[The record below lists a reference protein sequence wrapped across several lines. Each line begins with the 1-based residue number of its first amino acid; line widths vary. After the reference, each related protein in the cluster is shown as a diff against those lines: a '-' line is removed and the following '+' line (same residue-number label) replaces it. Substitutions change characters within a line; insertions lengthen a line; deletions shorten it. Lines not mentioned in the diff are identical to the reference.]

1 MRADFVD
8 DYVERWGLFYEA
20 LLSDGEQVLR
30 DVVERY
36 RGVLDVAS
44 RARFLSDVVDAV
56 GRARDGNVEQLWRV
70 YEGRGVEDVGRVR
83 AAADR
88 MVEQHAWGTR
98 NDYAYVMR
106 QLANRFMRRFE
117 TAEFEYAQYVGRSIE
132 AIVGGD
138 AERSGLDVS
147 HYERGFMAMHAMS
160 YAVLRRLCAEPPSP
174 VFGAD
179 GTIRVGRVLAG
190 DAELRGESS
199 LRVLSTSSSPFRV
212 FDVERLWALG
222 VARVPV
228 RRILTTM
235 LLSDKLYSNEME
247 YLLVGGQRWRLVF
260 GAEMRDEMEQVLRKA
275 DWHAIRL
282 RVMQLWDELDD
293 GALEG
298 ALWQLWREVRAVH
311 GRL

>member
-1 MRADFVD
+1 
-8 DYVERWGLFYEA
+8 
-20 LLSDGEQVLR
+20 
-30 DVVERY
+30 
-36 RGVLDVAS
+36 
-44 RARFLSDVVDAV
+44 
-56 GRARDGNVEQLWRV
+56 
-70 YEGRGVEDVGRVR
+70 
-83 AAADR
+83 
-88 MVEQHAWGTR
+88 
-98 NDYAYVMR
+98 
-106 QLANRFMRRFE
+106 
-117 TAEFEYAQYVGRSIE
+117 
-132 AIVGGD
+132 
-138 AERSGLDVS
+138 
-147 HYERGFMAMHAMS
+147 MAMHAMS
-160 YAVLRRLCAEPPSP
+160 YAVLRRLCGEPPSP

-179 GTIRVGRVLAG
+179 GTIRVGRVLTH

-199 LRVLSTSSSPFRV
+199 LRVLSTSSSPYRV

-260 GAEMRDEMEQVLRKA
+260 GAEMKDEMEQVLRKA